1 MSSIWRLDDAWFADD
16 KLLHGSMAYALAL
29 TLPIAL
35 AIPPWLGAAI
45 SFASGILIEVVELVR
60 YRRWGYRTDRW
71 PWLADLISPKDL
83 VWDAVGALLAWG
95 VLAIQP

>member
-16 KLLHGSMAYALAL
+16 KFLHGSMAYALAL

-45 SFASGILIEVVELVR
+45 SFASGILIEIIELVR
-60 YRRWGYRTDRW
+60 YRGWSGRAPW

-83 VWDAVGALLAWG
+83 VWDAAGALLAWA
-95 VLAIQP
+95 VLAVQP